1 MYNWLAGCVKN
12 IPADSEG
19 DNKGVCQKWSEHED
33 GVLAYRL
40 QNEEISS
47 HYGRNRFNRR
57 VARNDVPIAKVIQ
70 IEEEKK
76 HQEERMQQLKLLHQ
90 RSQEDQK
97 IAQQVYQEFL
107 KQEQNDKSVME
118 CDDEELA
125 RQMQEKEK
133 RKYDRYLEKKRE
145 RQLKRE
151 REKIEKKLA
160 EQSEEARLTTFSP
173 DAVEDLRE
181 NVDNLHLKTPPSNV
195 KVRHSGQLEDNG
207 DFSDFYVLPP
217 TADVTEQKL
226 LQEYQDEELAQL
238 IQEQEHKRT
247 KAIVDQR
254 KLREIELHDARL
266 AEIIQE
272 QEKIKS
278 RRVRGRRERAAD
290 ERQANKD
297 SQINGHRNRPQS
309 MTEVTNQQSSSSPD
323 VGRPVQAQ
331 HGSAASHISNSISST
346 SQQSKDHHHQV
357 QRTVSLGNTSACRK
371 AASKPPHS
379 HISHSMK
386 EKPSDRSNHSDH
398 HASYRNG
405 RQTMGVIPNG
415 AQNGNDRGSECL
427 YGNGSQP
434 AMNRRRPP
442 PGPARLPSAR
452 DSLNNT
458 EAHNVEHWLTGC
470 PVEYSPKNGHS
481 QKSPLR
487 EWEAELMGDH
497 LSEVSSRGS
506 TDLRLPSPSPPDSSH
521 SEHDP
526 SSLSSGSHDQT
537 PCRYPASNPISCSYN
552 IATAIDPTYKRRQH
566 EIHAADETEPK
577 ISLMLSRSLPLHA
590 DTDLEW
596 DPGLRGSLRRPKVAH
611 WKHIATLHGGTT
623 EEEPVNDDDLN
634 DGMTGTGQ
642 QIQPVPGQRRA
653 ATIDRNKK
661 LKKPTS
667 KNGTCRQQ

>member
-1 MYNWLAGCVKN
+1 MYNWLARCVKN
-12 IPADSEG
+12 IPVDSEG
-19 DNKGVCQKWSEHED
+19 DNGVCQKWSEHED
-33 GVLAYRL
+33 GVLAYHL
-40 QNEEISS
+40 QNEEINS

-57 VARNDVPIAKVIQ
+57 AARNDVPIAKVIQ

-97 IAQQVYQEFL
+97 IAQKVYQEIL
-107 KQEQNDKSVME
+107 KEEQNDKSMME

-125 RQMQEKEK
+125 RQMQDKEK

-160 EQSEEARLTTFSP
+160 EQSEEARLTTFSS
-173 DAVEDLRE
+173 DAVENLRE
-181 NVDNLHLKTPPSNV
+181 NVDNLHLKSPPSNV

-217 TADVTEQKL
+217 TANVAEQKL

-309 MTEVTNQQSSSSPD
+309 MTEVTNQSSSSPD
-323 VGRPVQAQ
+323 AGLPVQAQ

-371 AASKPPHS
+371 TASKPSHS

-386 EKPSDRSNHSDH
+386 GKPSDRSNNSDH

-415 AQNGNDRGSECL
+415 AQNGNDRGSACH

-481 QKSPLR
+481 QKSPSR

-590 DTDLEW
+590 
-596 DPGLRGSLRRPKVAH
+596 
-611 WKHIATLHGGTT
+611 
-623 EEEPVNDDDLN
+623 EESVNDDDDLN
-634 DGMTGTGQ
+634 NGVTSTGQ